1 MGLDMYLNAKRYV
14 SSNDL
19 FDKADPEIYKSVKEL
34 SGAGS
39 FPESSYPHA
48 EIEIAVGYWRKAN
61 AIHKWFVDNVQN
73 GEDECRPHYV
83 SREHLQTLLVTVDEV
98 LTTRNTDLLPVFTE
112 GFFFGSYE
120 IDDYYWEYL
129 EDTKATLTNI
139 LSNIAEDSRWEF
151 QYRSSW

>member
-14 SSNDL
+14 SSSTM
-19 FDKADPEIYKSVKEL
+19 FDKNDPEIYKGVKEL
-34 SGAGS
+34 SGAGE
-39 FPESSYPHA
+39 FPESAYPHA

-61 AIHKWFVDNVQN
+61 AIHRWFVENVQG

-139 LSNIAEDSRWEF
+139 LSGIAEDSRWEF